1 MSDAGINFGS
11 TNGVTSEM
19 ISADAGIQYSLA
31 VNTEMA
37 YSDVRKLEIVIMRC
51 LEYAQRLTGD
61 ENLKNGI
68 QTIQQAITALRSL
81 QIAIRQLEIASGPL
95 GWALALTSA
104 VAAGASAGTAVG
116 GAMMQIG
123 E

>member
-1 MSDAGINFGS
+1 MSDTGIDFSS
-11 TNGVTSEM
+11 TNGVTSEGL
-19 ISADAGIQYSLA
+19 STDAGIQYSLA

-37 YSDVRKLEIVIMRC
+37 YSDIRKLEIVIIRC

-61 ENLKNGI
+61 QNLKNGI
-68 QTIQQAITALRSL
+68 QTIQQTITAVRSL
-81 QIAIRQLEIASGPL
+81 QIALRQLEIASGPI

-104 VAAGASAGTAVG
+104 VAAGASAGTA
-116 GAMMQIG
+116 MSSTMIQIG